1 MNQSIKQEILKRYQY
16 LYDNKEIIL
25 SLCIKEGIEEK
36 YYKKCIKDLKKSL
49 ANFKKDGFKGQELIN
64 VFKDIESKYRE
75 KLKNPQ
81 FYLMDEI
88 DNAVLQLIE
97 DFLFADAP
105 LEESALF
112 SEIEHIK
119 SDDLELSQAEYLIE
133 SLAQRRKLNEH
144 LKNRNPFT
152 VWRILNYVRKHNI
165 KNEDVQSYLDIY
177 YNLDRYVNSGLEW
190 DSGYYLSES
199 DYERNESF
207 INSYPSL
214 YITTGVNNEY
224 EESTIITPY
233 RENIFEKEDEYF
245 ELSSVSRVNYDKSL
259 VPMTNFI
266 YDAIWE
272 GQIPESDKKRLKEKL
287 QGNFKKYTY

>member
-1 MNQSIKQEILKRYQY
+1 
-16 LYDNKEIIL
+16 
-25 SLCIKEGIEEK
+25 
-36 YYKKCIKDLKKSL
+36 
-49 ANFKKDGFKGQELIN
+49 
-64 VFKDIESKYRE
+64 
-75 KLKNPQ
+75 
-81 FYLMDEI
+81 MDEI

-214 YITTGVNNEY
+214 SIILVIISYTGKR
-224 EESTIITPY
+224 ILPAG
-233 RENIFEKEDEYF
+233 F
-245 ELSSVSRVNYDKSL
+245 SVCCGPPRRLGKFQRTLPEHFLRLANPRGYC
-259 VPMTNFI
+259 
-266 YDAIWE
+266 IW
-272 GQIPESDKKRLKEKL
+272 PFS
-287 QGNFKKYTY
+287 